1 MERTMDIDI
10 DFADRTRALQLFKH
24 TPARIQNRKHNTGIY
39 FHRVPVDPFKNICTL
54 DHKLADNAEYFKL
67 DLLNV
72 TIYKDVADEAHLHR
86 LMNQEP
92 IWELL
97 QHDEF
102 VGKLFHVS
110 EHMDVL
116 KKLKPDSVEKL
127 AAVLA
132 IIRPAKRYLV
142 NHTWDTIFNEVWVKP
157 ETDQYFFKKSH
168 AFSYSVAVVVHMNLL
183 CEQMMQTKEL
193 GQ

>member
-1 MERTMDIDI
+1 MDIDI
-10 DFADRTRALQLFKH
+10 DFADRTQALKLFKH
-24 TPARIQNRKHNTGIY
+24 TPARIENRKHNTGIY
-39 FHRVPVDPFKNICTL
+39 FHRVPVDPYKNICTL
-54 DHKLADNAEYFKL
+54 DHKAADNAEYFKL

-72 TIYKDVADEAHLHR
+72 TIYKDVADEAHLQR

-102 VGKLFHVS
+102 VNKLFHVS
-110 EHMDVL
+110 GHMDVL

-142 NHTWDTIFNEVWVKP
+142 NHSWDTIFNEVWTKP
-157 ETDQYFFKKSH
+157 DNDQYFFKKSH
-168 AFSYSVAVVVHMNLL
+168 AFSYSVAVMVHMNLL
-183 CEQMMQTKEL
+183 CEQMMQSPKAN
-193 GQ
+193 